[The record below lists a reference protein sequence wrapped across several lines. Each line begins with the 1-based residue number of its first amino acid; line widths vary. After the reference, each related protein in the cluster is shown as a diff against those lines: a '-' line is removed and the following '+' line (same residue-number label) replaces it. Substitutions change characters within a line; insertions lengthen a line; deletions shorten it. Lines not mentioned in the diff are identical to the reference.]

1 MSNNEIRY
9 VLFDLESR
17 DVLGI
22 VRNKPML
29 GETYF
34 EETYDELKEFIEG
47 DKNSANYYVDNDR
60 AQSKYSLK
68 LKKTNITVHLLDD
81 RLYKIPKGNNGEII
95 LTNNKAKQ
103 MLTIQIQQNFK
114 EYLKNKYQISEN
126 TSPKNINI
134 NGASLLEFVFCFD
147 NNPHNLIMFSRIPI
161 LQLLLT
167 DKVELPYQ
175 STHIDHC
182 IFTKRIYND
191 YAYIEVENE

>member
-1 MSNNEIRY
+1 MSNTEIRY

-22 VRNKPML
+22 VRNKPTL

-34 EETYDELKEFIEG
+34 ESSYDELKEFIEG
-47 DKNSANYYVDNDR
+47 NKNSANYYVDNDR
-60 AQSKYSLK
+60 TQSKYSLK
-68 LKKTNITVHLLDD
+68 LKKTNISVNLLDD
-81 RLYKIPKGNNGEII
+81 RLYKVPKSKEGEII
-95 LTNNKAKQ
+95 LTNNRTKQ
-103 MLTIQIQQNFK
+103 MLTIQIQKNFK
-114 EYLKNKYQISEN
+114 EYLKNKYQITEN
-126 TSPKNINI
+126 TSPQNINV

-175 STHIDHC
+175 STHNDHC
-182 IFTKRIYND
+182 VFTKRIYND
-191 YAYIEVENE
+191 YAYIEANDE

>member
-1 MSNNEIRY
+1 
-9 VLFDLESR
+9 
-17 DVLGI
+17 VLGI

-34 EETYDELKEFIEG
+34 EETYNELKEFIEG

-81 RLYKIPKGNNGEII
+81 RLYKIPKSNNGEII
-95 LTNNKAKQ
+95 LTNDKTKQ
-103 MLTIQIQQNFK
+103 MLTIQIQKNFK
-114 EYLKNKYQISEN
+114 DYLRNKYQISED
-126 TSPKNINI
+126 TSPKNINV
-134 NGASLLEFVFCFD
+134 NGASLLEFILCFD

-175 STHIDHC
+175 STQINHC

>member
-1 MSNNEIRY
+1 VSNTEIRY

-22 VRNKPML
+22 VRNKPTL

-34 EETYDELKEFIEG
+34 EASYDDLKEFIEG
-47 DKNSANYYVDNDR
+47 NKNSANYYVENDR
-60 AQSKYSLK
+60 TQSKYSLK
-68 LKKTNITVHLLDD
+68 LKKTNITVNLLDD
-81 RLYKIPKGNNGEII
+81 RLYKVPKNKDGEII
-95 LTNNKAKQ
+95 LINDKQ
-103 MLTIQIQQNFK
+103 KQLLTIQIQKNFK
-114 EYLKNKYQISEN
+114 DYLKNKYQITDN
-126 TSPKNINI
+126 TAPQNINV

-175 STHIDHC
+175 STQEDHC
-182 IFTKRIYND
+182 VFTKRIYND
-191 YAYIEVENE
+191 YAYIEI